1 MIKMENMYKML
12 FISETFEPFK
22 ATWGAWAIPQ
32 PYGNGYIMPLG
43 WERELT
49 LRGIEFTEIEIVE
62 PTNETNE

>member
-1 MIKMENMYKML
+1 MYKML
-12 FISETFEPFK
+12 FLTNTFETFQS
-22 ATWGAWAIPQ
+22 AWGSWAVPQ
-32 PYGNGYIMPLG
+32 PHNDGYILPLG